1 MGDSSFASGFK
12 TGFGSAF
19 LQFAFERLADFGSF
33 AWKEIG
39 LVLGVEDE
47 LRKFQRTFLKIQDLV
62 DHVESSPLRF
72 SGGSKAWQTW
82 FEDLR
87 KLAYDADAL
96 LDHVSLNLSTYCTKH
111 SVSSHQENQVRPMI
125 LSSLQLDLP
134 GEISKMQKKLDDL
147 ANEMKSLLKIEK
159 VKMDICKHKTGK
171 ISYSGATYSS
181 TSLLAVDDGAI
192 VGRQQ
197 DKDNIVE
204 LLDEKYDDEVSVVPL
219 VGMGGVGKTTL
230 ARLIFNDKKACY
242 NYKLKIWISVS
253 ADFDVVRITKS
264 MIESA
269 TEKTCYVSEL
279 DLLQRNLHQIL
290 ISEGKFLLVLDD
302 YWNENHDDWEL
313 LSLPFR
319 SIFNGSKVIVTTR
332 SSTVAKIVGSTE
344 AYNLQVLSDDDCWR
358 LMKQRAFFKRDDKEE
373 LELLGKEIAK
383 KCDGLPLAAKT
394 LGSVLHH
401 QSTEDE
407 WNSILRSDLWDLPQ
421 YENGV
426 FPCLML
432 SYLHLPAHLQKC
444 FAYCSIFPQNHEFE
458 VEELVHVWMAEG
470 FIQLQGQR
478 RLEDIGSDYF
488 DDLYSRSFFIQE
500 LKAAL
505 KNERLRTFLVMCKN
519 GVTGGLIDHEL
530 FFNLKFLRVL
540 DLSNIGLNALPD
552 SIDHLIYLRYLNL
565 CGNRFQYLP
574 RSMCKL
580 LVLQTLKLR
589 NCPELVALPSDLKK
603 LSNLRHLIFDVGGKL
618 SFMPPELGRLT
629 NLQTLSAFV
638 ARKQARNAKL
648 ETKSYL
654 NKLVLQWEELSDG
667 LDQQVRDQKMQLQAQ
682 VFTNLEP
689 HKNLKEL
696 EIRNYSGIRC
706 PDWLGDST
714 RKFTT
719 IHLHGLGCCRTL
731 PSFGQLPLL
740 KSLHIGEMD
749 ALESVDHNFY
759 GDGNAVKFPL
769 LELLEVYQM
778 PELVQWMASDGSISM
793 PCLTTLRIDD
803 CPNLTS
809 LPPNLQALPDS
820 NISRCPRL

>member
-47 LRKFQRTFLKIQDLV
+47 LRKFQRTFLKIQDLL

-181 TSLLAVDDGAI
+181 TSLLVVDDGAI

-204 LLDEKYDDEVSVVPL
+204 LLDEKYDDE
-219 VGMGGVGKTTL
+219 
-230 ARLIFNDKKACY
+230 
-242 NYKLKIWISVS
+242 
-253 ADFDVVRITKS
+253 
-264 MIESA
+264 
-269 TEKTCYVSEL
+269 
-279 DLLQRNLHQIL
+279 
-290 ISEGKFLLVLDD
+290 
-302 YWNENHDDWEL
+302 
-313 LSLPFR
+313 
-319 SIFNGSKVIVTTR
+319 
-332 SSTVAKIVGSTE
+332 
-344 AYNLQVLSDDDCWR
+344 VLSDDDCWR

-383 KCDGLPLAAKT
+383 KCNGLPLAAKT

-458 VEELVHVWMAEG
+458 VEELVHLWMAEG

-488 DDLYSRSFFIQE
+488 DDLYSRSFFIQGKSSPNQTTYKMHDLIHDLARLVSTHTCFRVKHDMQHSDPLFGTAFHLSLHHDSAQRLE

-505 KNERLRTFLVMCKN
+505 KNE
-519 GVTGGLIDHEL
+519 
-530 FFNLKFLRVL
+530 RVL

-565 CGNRFQYLP
+565 CGNQFQYLP

-580 LVLQTLKLR
+580 LVLQTLKMR

-638 ARKQARNAKL
+638 ARKRKGHGIEELNKMDALRGSLSIKNIENVSNETEARNAKL

-731 PSFGQLPLL
+731 PPFGQLPLL

-820 NISRCPRL
+820 NHPAQDFS